1 MHGFYDRY
9 DRVAFVVTQG
19 EYIEIQPM
27 IEYID
32 EMKHIVYRGESCVE
46 AAAAAVVMVRSPWES
61 SGGQGPKVARVVYND
76 GK

>member
-1 MHGFYDRY
+1 MHGLYDRY

-19 EYIEIQPM
+19 EYIEIQTM

-46 AAAAAVVMVRSPWES
+46 AAAAAAVVMVRSPWES
-61 SGGQGPKVARVVYND
+61 SGG
-76 GK
+76 